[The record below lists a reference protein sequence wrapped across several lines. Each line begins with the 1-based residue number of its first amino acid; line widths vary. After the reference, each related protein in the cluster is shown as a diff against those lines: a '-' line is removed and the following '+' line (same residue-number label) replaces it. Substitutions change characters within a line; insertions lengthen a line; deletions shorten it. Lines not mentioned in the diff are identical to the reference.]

1 VVPLEREVEV
11 LPVAVLLRVSCWV
24 AALPDER
31 VVVLPLEREVEV
43 LPVVVLLRVS
53 CWVATLPLERVAE
66 LLEREAVLLPEER
79 VVLVPVERVV
89 PPPVERDWA
98 SISGAMNIARAS
110 VMEAARVINLL
121 IAS

>member
-1 VVPLEREVEV
+1 MAVLPDERVVEVPLERDVLLPEEREEEVV
-11 LPVAVLLRVSCWV
+11 VPVLLRVSCCWT
-24 AALPDER
+24 AA
-31 VVVLPLEREVEV
+31 
-43 LPVVVLLRVS
+43 
-53 CWVATLPLERVAE
+53 LPLERVAE
-66 LLEREAVLLPEER
+66 LLLERETVLLPEER

-89 PPPVERDWA
+89 LPPVERDWA